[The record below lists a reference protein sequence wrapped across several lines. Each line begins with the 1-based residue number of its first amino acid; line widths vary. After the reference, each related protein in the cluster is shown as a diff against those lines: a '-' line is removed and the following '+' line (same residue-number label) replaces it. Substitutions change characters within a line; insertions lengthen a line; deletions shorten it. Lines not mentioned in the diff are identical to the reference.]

1 MSPSCE
7 MGVQSLPNRSRHGK
21 QEQLQKLSRPGRY
34 RGCRPRVI
42 AAWPRVIAAWLRVIA
57 AWLQAIAA
65 AGNRAPA
72 AGNRGPR

>member
-21 QEQLQKLSRPGRY
+21 QEQLQKLSRAGRY
-34 RGCRPRVI
+34 RGGRPRVI
-42 AAWPRVIAAWLRVIA
+42 AAWLQVIA
-57 AWLQAIAA
+57 AWLQAVAA
-65 AGNRAPA
+65 AGYRRPA